1 MVMEAPPTPQC
12 VGREFVRQ
20 YYTLLNKAPAHLHRF
35 YNNNSSFVHGGLDPP
50 NRESKPM
57 VGQRQIHQMIQRLNF
72 RDCHAKISQVDSQAT
87 LGDGV
92 VVQVTGELS
101 NGGQPMRRF
110 TQTFVLAAQSPKK
123 YYVHNDIFR
132 YQDML
137 VSDEDLDHDS
147 GRSEAEEDAESGDL
161 SVSQPPQQP
170 PSQPYY
176 QQVPQQLI
184 GGQPQLLQPTVN
196 GMVHMDE
203 LASLQPV
210 APQTIAQ
217 PPPQPAAQPS
227 PVAATPAPV
236 LSAPPAQPPQAPIE
250 ETANVPE
257 ETPEEPE
264 EHVEPQQEEQEEE
277 PEGLSAG
284 QDEKVEAPLNESFEE
299 QTSETVPKTYATL
312 LKGPGT
318 GASFSAVSSKT
329 SPTSP
334 PPAARSEQ
342 GPVPTGPPVSQRPGN
357 TRPIRGATNVRGMGR
372 LSLDRQ
378 GGRPPFSDD
387 GWYFGVM
394 CLFVGDKSATKI
406 LTILSS
412 ADGERRRSG
421 PSNSISTYPDSNQ
434 LFLGNLPHHATEEE
448 LKKLFAQFG
457 PVADLRI
464 HSKNNNLKGNGQPG
478 NKVPNYGFITF
489 EDPSAVKLVL
499 EKRPIM
505 FDQHQKLN
513 VEEKKPRSRNDTGP
527 RSGPGG
533 PGGDGGMVGR
543 PNNPM
548 GNSQR
553 VGQLGGPG
561 SAPRGGGALRG
572 RGGGSMGRGEGGP
585 GGQGGGRGG
594 NMNGSNRGGYAARR
608 Q

>member
-1 MVMEAPPTPQC
+1 MEAPPTPQC

-161 SVSQPPQQP
+161 SQPQQQP

-176 QQVPQQLI
+176 QQVPQQII
-184 GGQPQLLQPTVN
+184 GGQPPLMQPAVN
-196 GMVHMDE
+196 GMVHLDE

-210 APQTIAQ
+210 APQAISQ
-217 PPPQPAAQPS
+217 PPPQPAVQPAT
-227 PVAATPAPV
+227 VAATPAPV
-236 LSAPPAQPPQAPIE
+236 LGAPPAQAPQAPIE
-250 ETANVPE
+250 ETVNVPE

-264 EHVEPQQEEQEEE
+264 EHVEPHPEEQEEE
-277 PEGLSAG
+277 PEGQSTV
-284 QDEKVEAPLNESFEE
+284 QDEKVEVTLNESFEE

-312 LKGPGT
+312 LKA
-318 GASFSAVSSKT
+318 GASFSAISAKT

-334 PPAARSEQ
+334 PPATRTEQ
-342 GPVPTGPPVSQRPGN
+342 GPVSTGPPVSQRPGN

-372 LSLDRQ
+372 PSLDRQ

-387 GWYFGVM
+387 
-394 CLFVGDKSATKI
+394 
-406 LTILSS
+406 
-412 ADGERRRSG
+412 DGERRRSG

-464 HSKNNNLKGNGQPG
+464 HSKNNNLKGSGPPG

-533 PGGDGGMVGR
+533 DGMVGR

-553 VGQLGGPG
+553 GGQLG

-572 RGGGSMGRGEGGP
+572 RGGGNLGRGEGGP

-594 NMNGSNRGGYAARR
+594 NMNGNNRGGYGARR